1 MKKNQVH
8 RSLDL
13 QSAMVGLRL
22 YGDAFK
28 TSAGEKCCRRTL
40 EDGYCREMLGRSV
53 AVKCFKEVSYKSVVG
68 SCWREVLQWSI
79 GEKCCGELL

>member
-40 EDGYCREMLGRSV
+40 EYGYCREMLGRSV
-53 AVKCFKEVSYKSVVG
+53 AVECWKNELYVG
-68 SCWREVLQWSI
+68 EKVLCEEVL
-79 GEKCCGELL
+79 